1 MRWAGSIAALMICVL
16 FGKSKAAVLD
26 IRYTIM
32 HGFALDIRW
41 LAAEMEYRPRDIKD
55 MVRKLPQGPAAVFW
69 QEFMLNIPSASS
81 AERAWEI
88 AAKTCSDFDVLSAQ
102 ELTLITE
109 AGRSIGI
116 MNAEDSAKML
126 KHWGEQAEK
135 YAEELKVQSKSKG
148 AVYQK
153 LGLLGGLAAM
163 LLIV

>member
-26 IRYTIM
+26 IRYRIM

-102 ELTLITE
+102 ELALITE

-116 MNAEDSAKML
+116 MNAEDSTKML

-135 YAEELKVQSKSKG
+135 LAEELKVQSKSKG

>member
-102 ELTLITE
+102 ELALITE

-126 KHWGEQAEK
+126 IYWSEQAEK
-135 YAEELKVQSKSKG
+135 LAEELKVQSKSKG

>member
-1 MRWAGSIAALMICVL
+1 
-16 FGKSKAAVLD
+16 
-26 IRYTIM
+26 
-32 HGFALDIRW
+32 
-41 LAAEMEYRPRDIKD
+41 
-55 MVRKLPQGPAAVFW
+55 
-69 QEFMLNIPSASS
+69 MLNIPSASS

-102 ELTLITE
+102 ELALITE

-135 YAEELKVQSKSKG
+135 LAEELKVQSKSKG

>member
-55 MVRKLPQGPAAVFW
+55 MVRKLQQGSAAVFW

-102 ELTLITE
+102 ELALITE

-135 YAEELKVQSKSKG
+135 LAEELKVQSKSKG